1 LSDVAKTVIE
11 FDSID
16 MYYGE
21 GDASLHVLKDVNMV
35 VREGEY
41 VAITGASGSGKS
53 TMLNILGCLDR
64 ATNGRYMLHGADVA
78 ELDDD
83 ELSHIRNSR
92 IGFIFQSFNLI
103 AQLNVLENVEVP
115 VLYSSESIAS
125 RRARCKELLA
135 AVGLSERLHHT
146 PPQLSG
152 GERQRVAIARSLIND
167 PLLLLADEPTGNL
180 DTKTGEE
187 VLALMEELHKEGRT
201 IVMIT
206 HDPMVAA
213 RAQRRIHLIDGAV
226 QEPAA

>member
-1 LSDVAKTVIE
+1 MSDPAETVIE
-11 FDSID
+11 LDSID

-21 GDASLHVLKDVNMV
+21 GDASLHVLKGVNIV

-64 ATNGRYMLHGADVA
+64 ATNGRYILHGADVA
-78 ELDDD
+78 DLDDD
-83 ELSHIRNSR
+83 ELSHIRNDR

-103 AQLNVLENVEVP
+103 AGLNVLENIEVP
-115 VLYSSESIAS
+115 VLYSSKSIVS

-135 AVGLSERLHHT
+135 AVGLTERMHHK

-152 GERQRVAIARSLIND
+152 GERQRVAIARSLVND
-167 PLLLLADEPTGNL
+167 PVLLLADEPTGNL
-180 DTKTGEE
+180 DTKTGNE
-187 VLALMEELHKEGRT
+187 VLTLMEDLHKQGRT

-206 HDPMVAA
+206 HDPIVAA
-213 RAQRRIHLIDGAV
+213 RAQRQIHLIDGVV